1 MRDNI
6 LQLLFVFL
14 RRIEVV
20 LFFRLVKDHGSFII
34 LHDSVDLVQSLNLIM
49 ILDYLLLKPFL
60 PNNNGILGF
69 GDSFD
74 LRARQVELPHLV
86 RELSLK
92 FSKGSGGF
100 TQGSGQLH
108 LTGVVLHARNIT

>member
-6 LQLLFVFL
+6 LQRLFVVL
-14 RRIEVV
+14 QRIKVTLLV
-20 LFFRLVKDHGSFII
+20 CLVKDHGSFVI
-34 LHDSVDLVQSLNLIM
+34 LHDSVDLVQSLYLIM

-74 LRARQVELPHLV
+74 LRARQVELPS
-86 RELSLK
+86 RCS
-92 FSKGSGGF
+92 
-100 TQGSGQLH
+100 
-108 LTGVVLHARNIT
+108 